1 MAKRFDLDG
10 KEIAPIRMCIIG
22 AAGFIGSHLCE
33 ALMWETNHV
42 VVAVDMYNDKI
53 EHLLGDSHPWSGR
66 MEFHQFNIS
75 NDPRLEGIIKSC
87 DLTIN
92 LAAICTPA
100 DYNTRPLDT
109 IYSNFVDALP
119 VAKFC
124 SDFKRRLIH
133 FSTCEV
139 YGKTVGAFLPPD
151 SIMRNDPQYYVLKE
165 DETPCIFGPVQ
176 KQRWSYACAKQLI
189 ERVIY
194 AEGAEN
200 DLKFTIVRPFN
211 WIGPRMDFIPG
222 IDGPKDGVPRV
233 LACFSNQLLRGE
245 PLKLVDGGKSQ
256 RTFVYIKDAIRAVM
270 LMIENPERAN
280 GHIFNV
286 GNPKNEASVRELAT
300 MMTRIY
306 CKVSKQAEPATP
318 TVDVT
323 SSDFYGKGYDDSDRR
338 IPDMTLIQQQLG
350 WEPETSL
357 EELLDVTLT
366 YQYSTYAEAI
376 RRERIRSRLSGCCL
390 LHAEAAYWANMVNRK
405 ASLGGH
411 LQPMLKDFHHMRM
424 RVLIPTYPCPYEER
438 VGAWGVGGKWVC
450 LIPTAVQ
457 AKPIVYSVGS
467 DEESSFEEAMFRHYR
482 SQPYTLDPFLSSQA
496 QARMQLLRFLHFH
509 PVGLSGR
516 ASLGDYQK
524 WNPNVTF
531 RTLPEL
537 MQDLNHTYIDILK
550 LSCGG
555 CEEEVI
561 FDVFEGNV
569 NGTAAE
575 GVGRGMLEKRV
586 SQFRGGVRNY
596 EEGRE
601 DAVDPSVGAR
611 LAING
616 GKLPFGQLIVDFH
629 EADEPQELL
638 SLVYSLETLGYRI
651 CAKLMLES
659 ELHGFSSGCRTT
671 LDSKLLK
678 ASLSIGWSSGG
689 GSAASLPYQPPS
701 LGWAAFLF
709 PSMSGIDA
717 AICRAEENYWENL
730 VLRRKA
736 CNGTLF
742 PPPAQYTPVLMKT
755 VVLIPTYPCPANER
769 IGQWGDGGKWTCLL
783 PGAIQKDPVVYSI
796 GSRGRY
802 SFEDSIHKFLRV
814 QPHTFDP
821 FLTPETAASMQNLS
835 SLHFHPIGLSAN
847 SSLQNYHKKFPE
859 MQFLTLGGIMD
870 MLNHSYVDVFKI
882 DCEGCE
888 EAVITEIG
896 EANGYTASQLSV
908 HGGTLPFGQIL
919 VEFHQMHHP
928 QVILPLIYTL
938 ERLGYRMFSIEFN
951 QQCLKCCE
959 MSFIHESLVRPGSD
973 KDCRPFLSSEVFVN
987 KDDADAV
994 MQEKMGSAGGDLEEP
1009 GRGG

>member
-33 ALMWETNHV
+33 ALMWETNHI

-87 DLTIN
+87 DLTVN

-151 SIMRNDPQYYVLKE
+151 SNMRNDPQYYVLKE

-286 GNPKNEASVRELAT
+286 GNPKNEANVRELAT
-300 MMTRIY
+300 IMTRIY

-357 EELLDVTLT
+357 EELLD
-366 YQYSTYAEAI
+366 
-376 RRERIRSRLSGCCL
+376 
-390 LHAEAAYWANMVNRK
+390 ANMANRK

-457 AKPIVYSVGS
+457 PKPVVYSVGS
-467 DEESSFEEAMFRHYR
+467 DEEYSFEESMFRHYR

-509 PVGLSGR
+509 SLGLAGK

-524 WNPNVTF
+524 WNHNVTF

-537 MQDLNHTYIDILK
+537 MQVAERE
-550 LSCGG
+550 G
-555 CEEEVI
+555 CEEEG
-561 FDVFEGNV
+561 DV
-569 NGTAAE
+569 
-575 GVGRGMLEKRV
+575 
-586 SQFRGGVRNY
+586 
-596 EEGRE
+596 
-601 DAVDPSVGAR
+601 
-611 LAING
+611 
-616 GKLPFGQLIVDFH
+616 
-629 EADEPQELL
+629 
-638 SLVYSLETLGYRI
+638 
-651 CAKLMLES
+651 
-659 ELHGFSSGCRTT
+659 
-671 LDSKLLK
+671 
-678 ASLSIGWSSGG
+678 
-689 GSAASLPYQPPS
+689 
-701 LGWAAFLF
+701 
-709 PSMSGIDA
+709 
-717 AICRAEENYWENL
+717 
-730 VLRRKA
+730 
-736 CNGTLF
+736 
-742 PPPAQYTPVLMKT
+742 
-755 VVLIPTYPCPANER
+755 
-769 IGQWGDGGKWTCLL
+769 
-783 PGAIQKDPVVYSI
+783 
-796 GSRGRY
+796 
-802 SFEDSIHKFLRV
+802 
-814 QPHTFDP
+814 
-821 FLTPETAASMQNLS
+821 
-835 SLHFHPIGLSAN
+835 
-847 SSLQNYHKKFPE
+847 
-859 MQFLTLGGIMD
+859 
-870 MLNHSYVDVFKI
+870 
-882 DCEGCE
+882 
-888 EAVITEIG
+888 
-896 EANGYTASQLSV
+896 
-908 HGGTLPFGQIL
+908 
-919 VEFHQMHHP
+919 
-928 QVILPLIYTL
+928 
-938 ERLGYRMFSIEFN
+938 
-951 QQCLKCCE
+951 
-959 MSFIHESLVRPGSD
+959 
-973 KDCRPFLSSEVFVN
+973 
-987 KDDADAV
+987 
-994 MQEKMGSAGGDLEEP
+994 
-1009 GRGG
+1009 

>member
-33 ALMWETNHV
+33 ALMWETNHL

-53 EHLLGDSHPWSGR
+53 EHLLGDCHPWSGR

-87 DLTIN
+87 DLTVN

-151 SIMRNDPQYYVLKE
+151 SNMRNDPQYYVLKE

-286 GNPKNEASVRELAT
+286 GNPKNEANVRELAT

-376 RRERIRSRLSGCCL
+376 RRS
-390 LHAEAAYWANMVNRK
+390 M
-405 ASLGGH
+405 
-411 LQPMLKDFHHMRM
+411 
-424 RVLIPTYPCPYEER
+424 
-438 VGAWGVGGKWVC
+438 
-450 LIPTAVQ
+450 
-457 AKPIVYSVGS
+457 
-467 DEESSFEEAMFRHYR
+467 
-482 SQPYTLDPFLSSQA
+482 A
-496 QARMQLLRFLHFH
+496 Q
-509 PVGLSGR
+509 
-516 ASLGDYQK
+516 
-524 WNPNVTF
+524 T
-531 RTLPEL
+531 
-537 MQDLNHTYIDILK
+537 
-550 LSCGG
+550 
-555 CEEEVI
+555 
-561 FDVFEGNV
+561 
-569 NGTAAE
+569 TAA
-575 GVGRGMLEKRV
+575 
-586 SQFRGGVRNY
+586 
-596 EEGRE
+596 
-601 DAVDPSVGAR
+601 
-611 LAING
+611 
-616 GKLPFGQLIVDFH
+616 
-629 EADEPQELL
+629 
-638 SLVYSLETLGYRI
+638 T
-651 CAKLMLES
+651 
-659 ELHGFSSGCRTT
+659 
-671 LDSKLLK
+671 
-678 ASLSIGWSSGG
+678 
-689 GSAASLPYQPPS
+689 
-701 LGWAAFLF
+701 
-709 PSMSGIDA
+709 
-717 AICRAEENYWENL
+717 
-730 VLRRKA
+730 
-736 CNGTLF
+736 
-742 PPPAQYTPVLMKT
+742 
-755 VVLIPTYPCPANER
+755 
-769 IGQWGDGGKWTCLL
+769 
-783 PGAIQKDPVVYSI
+783 
-796 GSRGRY
+796 
-802 SFEDSIHKFLRV
+802 
-814 QPHTFDP
+814 
-821 FLTPETAASMQNLS
+821 
-835 SLHFHPIGLSAN
+835 
-847 SSLQNYHKKFPE
+847 
-859 MQFLTLGGIMD
+859 
-870 MLNHSYVDVFKI
+870 
-882 DCEGCE
+882 
-888 EAVITEIG
+888 
-896 EANGYTASQLSV
+896 
-908 HGGTLPFGQIL
+908 
-919 VEFHQMHHP
+919 
-928 QVILPLIYTL
+928 
-938 ERLGYRMFSIEFN
+938 
-951 QQCLKCCE
+951 
-959 MSFIHESLVRPGSD
+959 
-973 KDCRPFLSSEVFVN
+973 
-987 KDDADAV
+987 
-994 MQEKMGSAGGDLEEP
+994 
-1009 GRGG
+1009 

>member
-1 MAKRFDLDG
+1 
-10 KEIAPIRMCIIG
+10 
-22 AAGFIGSHLCE
+22 
-33 ALMWETNHV
+33 TV
-42 VVAVDMYNDKI
+42 
-53 EHLLGDSHPWSGR
+53 
-66 MEFHQFNIS
+66 
-75 NDPRLEGIIKSC
+75 
-87 DLTIN
+87 N

-151 SIMRNDPQYYVLKE
+151 SNMRNDPQYYVLKE

-286 GNPKNEASVRELAT
+286 GNPKNEANVRELAT

-338 IPDMTLIQQQLG
+338 IPDMTLIQQQLVYWMSEYG
-350 WEPETSL
+350 SKVISDGKMQGEWNTKAGRDG
-357 EELLDVTLT
+357 LDAVL
-366 YQYSTYAEAI
+366 
-376 RRERIRSRLSGCCL
+376 C
-390 LHAEAAYWANMVNRK
+390 HAEAVYQANMASLKASLGGHLQPMLRCQHGQHEGVPRGSSSTAHAERFPWHAHARAPFNSPPFLFPPTTSLSHHLQANMANRKASLGGHLQPMLKDFHHTHMRVLIPTK

-457 AKPIVYSVGS
+457 AKPVVYSVGS
-467 DEESSFEEAMFRHYR
+467 DEEYSFEESMFRHYR
-482 SQPYTLDPFLSSQA
+482 SQPYTLDPFLSPQA

-509 PVGLSGR
+509 SLGLAGK

-537 MQDLNHTYIDILK
+537 MQV
-550 LSCGG
+550 GG
-555 CEEEVI
+555 E
-561 FDVFEGNV
+561 
-569 NGTAAE
+569 
-575 GVGRGMLEKRV
+575 
-586 SQFRGGVRNY
+586 
-596 EEGRE
+596 
-601 DAVDPSVGAR
+601 
-611 LAING
+611 
-616 GKLPFGQLIVDFH
+616 
-629 EADEPQELL
+629 
-638 SLVYSLETLGYRI
+638 
-651 CAKLMLES
+651 
-659 ELHGFSSGCRTT
+659 
-671 LDSKLLK
+671 
-678 ASLSIGWSSGG
+678 GG
-689 GSAASLPYQPPS
+689 G
-701 LGWAAFLF
+701 
-709 PSMSGIDA
+709 
-717 AICRAEENYWENL
+717 
-730 VLRRKA
+730 RKA
-736 CNGTLF
+736 RGERGKRGEGEERGKNG
-742 PPPAQYTPVLMKT
+742 
-755 VVLIPTYPCPANER
+755 ER
-769 IGQWGDGGKWTCLL
+769 VG
-783 PGAIQKDPVVYSI
+783 
-796 GSRGRY
+796 
-802 SFEDSIHKFLRV
+802 
-814 QPHTFDP
+814 
-821 FLTPETAASMQNLS
+821 
-835 SLHFHPIGLSAN
+835 
-847 SSLQNYHKKFPE
+847 
-859 MQFLTLGGIMD
+859 
-870 MLNHSYVDVFKI
+870 
-882 DCEGCE
+882 
-888 EAVITEIG
+888 
-896 EANGYTASQLSV
+896 
-908 HGGTLPFGQIL
+908 
-919 VEFHQMHHP
+919 
-928 QVILPLIYTL
+928 
-938 ERLGYRMFSIEFN
+938 
-951 QQCLKCCE
+951 
-959 MSFIHESLVRPGSD
+959 
-973 KDCRPFLSSEVFVN
+973 
-987 KDDADAV
+987 
-994 MQEKMGSAGGDLEEP
+994 
-1009 GRGG
+1009 